1 MGTIVAGLASTH
13 ALTFMAPTEWDE
25 FRDRIAKAY
34 ERRYGEPPVPLPEVR
49 SAVESETQSANEER
63 YQHILD
69 GISDLKARLDRL
81 RPDVIVIVGDDQNEN
96 FPEGSVLPQIAIFTG
111 ADYTLGGRPENA
123 LRRVRSHPSMASAMV
138 RQTVEDGFDVA
149 FVPGF
154 TDGKLTS
161 HAHYQIIQHVIGDTN
176 AAIVP
181 VFVNALHQPAPSPAR
196 CMALGESLAEA
207 VRQWPED
214 LRVVMVAS
222 GGLSHFT
229 SGYPWKDYHGPFR
242 FGSISSDFDRR
253 VIAQLEAGDLAG
265 LRELTSQD
273 LLDHG
278 NIELRSWLT
287 VVGALGPVPVT
298 RVVYEPFHRG
308 IMGMAVGAWDL
319 EDVAA

>member
-13 ALTFMAPTEWDE
+13 ALTFMAPSEWDE
-25 FRDRIAKAY
+25 FRERIAKAY
-34 ERRYGEPPVPLPEVR
+34 ERRYGEPPVPLPEVS
-49 SAVESETQSANEER
+49 SAVEAETLSANEER

-69 GISDLKARLDRL
+69 GISDLKARLARL
-81 RPDVIVIVGDDQNEN
+81 RPDVIIIVGDDQNEN

-111 ADYTLGGRPENA
+111 ADYTLGGRPENG
-123 LRRVRSHPSMASAMV
+123 LRRVSSHPRLAQAMV
-138 RQTVEDGFDVA
+138 KQAVEDGFDVA

-154 TDGKLTS
+154 ADGKLTS
-161 HAHYQIIQHVIGDTN
+161 HAHYQIIQHVIGETE

-196 CMALGESLAEA
+196 CLALGESLAEA
-207 VRQWPED
+207 VRQWPEAT
-214 LRVVMVAS
+214 RVVLVAS

-229 SGYPWKDYHGPFR
+229 SGYPWKDYDGPFR

-253 VIAQLEAGDLAG
+253 VVAQLKVGDVAALKA
-265 LRELTSQD
+265 LTSQD

-287 VVGALGPVPVT
+287 LLGAIGPVPAT

-308 IMGMAVGAWDL
+308 IMGMAVGAWER